1 MEREFNLITPPVA
14 VFFALVLPIIILLAM
29 PIGILMGLYQVTDD
43 VANENGIAHS
53 DFCVLMT
60 YRKKLTDEIKALK
73 EEICAIELI
82 TNWIEERDLEDE

>member
-1 MEREFNLITPPVA
+1 MRYSTR
-14 VFFALVLPIIILLAM
+14 VLKTLLFEAEQDLK
-29 PIGILMGLYQVTDD
+29 IVNQVIDD

-73 EEICAIELI
+73 EDICAIELI